1 MELNNRFKV
10 AFNKLKGGVSSY
22 TSVVYGLINELLSR
36 LNSHTTAKGNVHGLE
51 KKDLNIDLVP
61 NFPIAKEVTAREGK
75 SSSAFMSPRR
85 VDDYADANIYKPL
98 ADLFNEA
105 SGKLD

>member
-10 AFNKLKGGVSSY
+10 TFNKLKGGVSSY
-22 TSVVYGLINELLSR
+22 TNIIYTLISEILGR
-36 LNSHTTAKGNVHGLE
+36 LNSHTKAKGNVHGLE

-61 NFPIAKEVTAREGK
+61 NFPMAKELTAKEGK

-105 SGKLD
+105 ADKLD